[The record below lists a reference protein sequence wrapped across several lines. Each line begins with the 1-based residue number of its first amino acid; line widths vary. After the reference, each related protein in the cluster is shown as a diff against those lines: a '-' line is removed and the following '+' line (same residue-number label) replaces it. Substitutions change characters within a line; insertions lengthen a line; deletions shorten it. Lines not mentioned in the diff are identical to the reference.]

1 MSRMVILLANPIDN
15 TKLASDKKQSRNM
28 NGTKSKEE
36 IKGKASDY
44 YIKDKLASKVV
55 REYVL
60 SSTDQ
65 LTFDET
71 KATSRLKD
79 TLEKIAVERDHFKD
93 DRDKLLL
100 LLDEKDDWN
109 FKLAAQEIE
118 IGEQIGWGAYSA
130 VFKCKFYGIDV
141 AVKKFSKT
149 DEKSLKVY
157 ANEVK
162 LLKTCHHPGIAQ
174 LIGYYEDA
182 DSYWIVSEY
191 FPWGTLYELIHTKT
205 IQLPIKKKLTIA
217 IEIAQV
223 MNYLHS
229 RKRVILHRDLK
240 SENVLI
246 DKSLRIKLWDFG
258 ISKII
263 EDEDTDDIESP
274 LSINK
279 QTKTMGTVSWMSP
292 EFINDKVSSK

>member
-1 MSRMVILLANPIDN
+1 
-15 TKLASDKKQSRNM
+15 M
-28 NGTKSKEE
+28 NGTRSKEE

-44 YIKDKLASKVV
+44 YIKDKLSSKAV
-55 REYVL
+55 REYAL
-60 SSTDQ
+60 STSDQ

-79 TLEKIAVERDHFKD
+79 TLEKIAIERDHFKD
-93 DRDKLLL
+93 DRDKLMQ
-100 LLDEKDDWN
+100 LLDEKDDCN
-109 FKLAAQEIE
+109 FKLSSKEIE
-118 IGEQIGWGAYSA
+118 LGEQIGWGAYSA
-130 VFKCKFYGIDV
+130 VFKGKFYGIDV
-141 AVKKFSKT
+141 AIKKFSKT
-149 DEKSLKVY
+149 AEKSLKVY

-174 LIGYYEDA
+174 LIGYYEESDW
-182 DSYWIVSEY
+182 YWIVSEY

-205 IQLPIKKKLTIA
+205 IQLPMKKKLTIA

-258 ISKII
+258 ISKMI
-263 EDEDTDDIESP
+263 EDEDLEEIESP
-274 LSINK
+274 LNINK

-292 EFINDKVSSK
+292 EFINDKISSK